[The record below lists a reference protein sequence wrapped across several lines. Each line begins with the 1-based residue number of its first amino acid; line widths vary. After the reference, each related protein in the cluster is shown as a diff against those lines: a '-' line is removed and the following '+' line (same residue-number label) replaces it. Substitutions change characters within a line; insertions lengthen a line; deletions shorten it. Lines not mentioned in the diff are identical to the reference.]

1 MQLAADGLS
10 YQAIAEELG
19 YSNKGTVQRL
29 VGSALAKTR
38 TEAVE
43 TMQRLEGERLDALQ
57 SGLWDKAMAGD
68 VAAGLTVLGII
79 AARAGSSGCTQSGPR
94 RMGEDPPR
102 SLCRLR
108 RETDYRELPFLGL
121 QLPFL
126 GLPLC
131 PCGPGVRQ

>member
-79 AARAGSSGCTQSGPR
+79 AAR
-94 RMGEDPPR
+94 
-102 SLCRLR
+102 CRL
-108 RETDYRELPFLGL
+108 FGL
-121 QLPFL
+121 YAV
-126 GLPLC
+126 GAEKDGR
-131 PCGPGVRQ
+131 GPTTVVVPPEARD